1 VVVMPPG
8 KGSGQPIALGDL
20 AARPYHPPKI
30 VVKPPRGRVIR
41 LPPAKAEPV
50 KPAAA
55 PRAARPLGRMF
66 SSRRYNL
73 IERISRR
80 SRSPVFKARDT
91 VLDTVVAIKFLPLN
105 VVVDPTAVRLFKHE
119 ASVAMRLSHENIV
132 RLHNLEVEAGR
143 IFLVMEY
150 VEGCDFRQII
160 GKAGKLSLDT
170 VLEIAE
176 SSASALSYAHERG
189 VLHKDLKP
197 ENLMLNRDS
206 ILKIVDFGIAEPIR
220 VQGSDGEEVFIEG
233 TPAYMSPEQAM
244 GLSLDA
250 RTDIYSLGATLF
262 ELLAGTPLFPLEA
275 AIEAVPDLE
284 PAPMPRDIPAPVGEV
299 LVTAVAKS
307 RKERWSNAAEF
318 YEAFARAAAAHL
330 SASPAARH
338 P

>member
-1 VVVMPPG
+1 
-8 KGSGQPIALGDL
+8 
-20 AARPYHPPKI
+20 
-30 VVKPPRGRVIR
+30 
-41 LPPAKAEPV
+41 
-50 KPAAA
+50 
-55 PRAARPLGRMF
+55 
-66 SSRRYNL
+66 
-73 IERISRR
+73 
-80 SRSPVFKARDT
+80 
-91 VLDTVVAIKFLPLN
+91 
-105 VVVDPTAVRLFKHE
+105 
-119 ASVAMRLSHENIV
+119 
-132 RLHNLEVEAGR
+132 VEAGR